1 MKTVFLRF
9 SATALFGLLTATS
22 HAAIVGPV
30 NVLSQVN
37 DGTVSSACSGINSNV
52 NGVSEMELDL
62 DQDGIADVCFGS
74 ASNVCT
80 SGFNYD
86 AKSLSGTLL
95 MSTNGFSIMNGSNA
109 TLAYWNGL
117 PVDPFQ
123 ATSGNIGSAGI
134 GVPDVPM
141 VFGFKGGSSAGSANK
156 IGYFSFTV
164 NSSDCSINFGSVDMA
179 ASSNTF
185 SDAVVASAP
194 TPAAIPT
201 LGEWAM
207 ILLASLMGLFA
218 FSRIRRQS

>member
-37 DGTVSSACSGINSNV
+37 DGTVSLACSGINSNV
-52 NGVSEMELDL
+52 NGVAEMELDL
-62 DQDGIADVCFGS
+62 DQDGVADVCFGS
-74 ASNVCT
+74 VSNVCT
-80 SGFNYD
+80 AGFNYD
-86 AKSLSGTLL
+86 AKSLPGTLL
-95 MSTNGFSIMNGSNA
+95 MSTGGSIMNGLNA

-123 ATSGNIGSAGI
+123 ASSGNIGSAQI

-141 VFGFKGGSSAGSANK
+141 VFGFKGGSSAGSVNQ

-164 NSSDCSINFGSVDMA
+164 NSSDCSISFGSVDMA
-179 ASSNTF
+179 PNSNTF
-185 SDAVVASAP
+185 SNAVVASAP

-207 ILLASLMGLFA
+207 IFMASLMGLLAFA
-218 FSRIRRQS
+218 RIRRQS